1 MIYDRTEY
9 DVTQAKKIILEKVQK
24 FSELSAKD
32 IATLERGTL
41 TINTLNRIEN
51 KQKELKTKL
60 NNIGFQNIDITNKT
74 WTYSDIFYETDF
86 IRLLD
91 NMTELI
97 NAFYVMEDT
106 PNVPEVRFHYETIN
120 ALEKIL
126 YDIEY
131 LINISK
137 KNYRKCGTFKSG
149 EVFLID

>member
-9 DVTQAKKIILEKVQK
+9 DITQAKKIIREKVQK

-60 NNIGFQNIDITNKT
+60 NNIGFQNINIANKI
-74 WTYSDIFYETDF
+74 WTYNNIFYETDF

-91 NMTELI
+91 NMDELI
-97 NAFYVMEDT
+97 NAFYVMEET
-106 PNVPEVRFHYETIN
+106 PNVPEVEFHYETIN

-149 EVFLID
+149 EGFLID